1 MLSNE
6 FKERFMAGQADER
19 EIVAAI
25 AGCVKS
31 GDMWQERGYYVRLAK
46 TMIDAG
52 WIDSKGEI
60 L

>member
-1 MLSNE
+1 
-6 FKERFMAGQADER
+6 MAGEADER